1 MSDEGIGC
9 HNATFSKAANIT
21 ILPMKTCSTRCRRLV
36 RASYFEGAFYA
47 LMVGMAE
54 TFALFYAVKQQ
65 IPLTQL
71 ALLSTLPILMGS
83 MSQWIMPQLIRN
95 DGIRRAKLAF
105 YLVQIAGLFCLC
117 RSVMSED
124 YFPWLFA
131 ALSLYWIGGLT
142 SGPFWLQWMV
152 NEVPSKAFG
161 GFLSKRNAFVAL
173 CTLIAYISTAAYLND
188 HTASK
193 DFLIIFAIG
202 TTARIASFGCQVLL
216 SRSRIGWPQRRGE
229 ISVARVEQLRAPI
242 VWMICLTALFKTV
255 VTMASPFFLPYMIN
269 DLHFGI
275 MEYVALTAI
284 PFVGRF
290 LFLAGWG
297 RASQDMRPFIGL
309 QIACIGIAVIPA
321 MWASVPPFFV
331 YILLELAG
339 GVLWGGF
346 ELCTILIIQ
355 RFRPK
360 NTLRTLGLH
369 MSLMSAGSV
378 LGAYGGSLFMQ
389 NPAHSY
395 RDLFML
401 SSSLRLTVAALIV
414 IVFFKMPITRVRLK
428 VYGEYLTTVLS
439 LRPSFSQVGRML
451 AIPRRTQSKK
461 SLR

>member
-1 MSDEGIGC
+1 
-9 HNATFSKAANIT
+9 
-21 ILPMKTCSTRCRRLV
+21 MKTCSSRCRQLV

-54 TFALFYAVKQQ
+54 TFALFYAVKQN

-83 MSQWIMPQLIRN
+83 MSQWVMPQLVQ
-95 DGIRRAKLAF
+95 DDKIRRAKLSF
-105 YLVQIAGLFCLC
+105 YLVQIIGLFCLC
-117 RSVMSED
+117 KSVVSTD

-173 CTLIAYISTAAYLND
+173 CTLVAYISTAAYLN
-188 HTASK
+188 HHATST
-193 DFLIIFAIG
+193 DFLIVFAIG
-202 TTARIASFGCQVLL
+202 TSARVGSFVCQILL
-216 SRSRIGWPQRRGE
+216 SRSSIEWPQKRAAV
-229 ISVARVEQLRAPI
+229 SVARVEQLRAPI

-255 VTMASPFFLPYMIN
+255 VTMASPFFLPYMIH

-275 MEYVALTAI
+275 MEYVALTAV

-290 LFLAGWG
+290 IFLAGWG

-309 QIACIGIAVIPA
+309 QIACLGISLIPA
-321 MWASVPPFFV
+321 MWAAVPPFPV
-331 YILLELAG
+331 YVLLELAG
-339 GVLWGGF
+339 GMLWGGF

-369 MSLMSAGSV
+369 MSLMGAGSV
-378 LGAYGGSLFMQ
+378 LGAYVGSLFMKD
-389 NPAHSY
+389 PSHSY
-395 RDLFML
+395 RDLFLL
-401 SSSLRLTVAALIV
+401 SSSLRITVASIIV

-428 VYGEYLTTVLS
+428 VYGEYLSTVLS
-439 LRPSFSQVGRML
+439 LRPSFSQVGRLL
-451 AIPRRTQSKK
+451 ATPRRSQSKK
-461 SLR
+461 SLL